1 LCEPIQQKYNQP
13 HEACGRTNARHTCHD
28 GNGKDC
34 SDVVTQLSAVR
45 SSIDRAMGIIVA
57 ENLVACVNDQE
68 KDGMSKEESVQQAIN
83 LLGEEQIER

>member
-1 LCEPIQQKYNQP
+1 MNQYNKNIINRMKRAEGQMRGILAMM
-13 HEACGRTNARHTCHD
+13 ESE
-28 GNGKDC
+28 KDC

-68 KDGMSKEESVQQAIN
+68 KDGISKEESVQQAIN
-83 LLGEEQIER
+83 LLVKSR

>member
-1 LCEPIQQKYNQP
+1 MNQYNKNIINRMKRAEGQMRGILAMM
-13 HEACGRTNARHTCHD
+13 ESE
-28 GNGKDC
+28 KDC
-34 SDVVTQLSAVR
+34 PDVVTQLSAVR

-83 LLGEEQIER
+83 LLVKSR

>member
-1 LCEPIQQKYNQP
+1 MNQYNKNIINRIKRAEGQMRGILAMM
-13 HEACGRTNARHTCHD
+13 ED
-28 GNGKDC
+28 GKNC

-57 ENLVACVNDQE
+57 ENLVSCVNDQE

-83 LLGEEQIER
+83 LLVKSR

>member
-1 LCEPIQQKYNQP
+1 VNQYNKNIINRIKRAEGQMRGILAMM
-13 HEACGRTNARHTCHD
+13 ES
-28 GNGKDC
+28 GKDC

-57 ENLVACVNDQE
+57 ENLVSCVNDQE

-83 LLGEEQIER
+83 LLVKSR

>member
-1 LCEPIQQKYNQP
+1 VNQYNKNIINRMKRAEGQMRGILAMM
-13 HEACGRTNARHTCHD
+13 ED
-28 GNGKDC
+28 GKDC

-68 KDGMSKEESVQQAIN
+68 KDGMTKEESVQQAIN
-83 LLGEEQIER
+83 LLVKSR

>member
-1 LCEPIQQKYNQP
+1 VNQYNKNIINRMKRAEGQMRGILAMM
-13 HEACGRTNARHTCHD
+13 ED
-28 GNGKDC
+28 GKDC

-57 ENLVACVNDQE
+57 ENLVSCVNDQE

-83 LLGEEQIER
+83 LLVKSR

>member
-1 LCEPIQQKYNQP
+1 MRGILAMMES
-13 HEACGRTNARHTCHD
+13 E
-28 GNGKDC
+28 KDC
-34 SDVVTQLSAVR
+34 SDVGVTQLSAVR

-83 LLGEEQIER
+83 LLVKSR

>member
-1 LCEPIQQKYNQP
+1 MNQYNKNIINRMKRAEGQMRGILAMM
-13 HEACGRTNARHTCHD
+13 ED
-28 GNGKDC
+28 GKDC

-83 LLGEEQIER
+83 LLVKSR

>member
-1 LCEPIQQKYNQP
+1 MNQYNKNIINRMKRAEGQMRGILAMM
-13 HEACGRTNARHTCHD
+13 ESE
-28 GNGKDC
+28 KDC

-83 LLGEEQIER
+83 LMVKSR

>member
-1 LCEPIQQKYNQP
+1 MNQYNKNIINRIKRAEGQMRGILAMM
-13 HEACGRTNARHTCHD
+13 ED
-28 GNGKDC
+28 GKNC

-68 KDGMSKEESVQQAIN
+68 MDGISKEESVQQAIN
-83 LLGEEQIER
+83 LLVKSR

>member
-1 LCEPIQQKYNQP
+1 MNQYNKNIINRMKRAEGQMRGILAMM
-13 HEACGRTNARHTCHD
+13 ED
-28 GNGKDC
+28 GKDC

-68 KDGMSKEESVQQAIN
+68 KDGMTKEESVQQAIN
-83 LLGEEQIER
+83 LLVKSR

>member
-1 LCEPIQQKYNQP
+1 MNQYNKNIINRMKRAEGQMRGILAMM
-13 HEACGRTNARHTCHD
+13 ESE
-28 GNGKDC
+28 KDC

-68 KDGMSKEESVQQAIN
+68 KDGMSKEESVQQAIT
-83 LLGEEQIER
+83 LLVKSR

>member
-1 LCEPIQQKYNQP
+1 MNQYNKNIINRIKRAEGQMRGILAMM
-13 HEACGRTNARHTCHD
+13 ED
-28 GNGKDC
+28 GKNC

-68 KDGMSKEESVQQAIN
+68 KDGISKEESVQQAIN
-83 LLGEEQIER
+83 LLVKSR

>member
-1 LCEPIQQKYNQP
+1 MNQYNKNIINRMKRAEGQMRGILAMM
-13 HEACGRTNARHTCHD
+13 ESE
-28 GNGKDC
+28 KDC
-34 SDVVTQLSAVR
+34 SDVVTQVSAVR

-83 LLGEEQIER
+83 LLVKSR

>member
-1 LCEPIQQKYNQP
+1 MNQYSKNIINRIKRA
-13 HEACGRTNARHTCHD
+13 EGQMRGILAMME
-28 GNGKDC
+28 NGKNC

-83 LLGEEQIER
+83 LLVKSR

>member
-1 LCEPIQQKYNQP
+1 MNQYNKNIINRIKRAEGQMRGILAMM
-13 HEACGRTNARHTCHD
+13 ED
-28 GNGKDC
+28 GKNC

-68 KDGMSKEESVQQAIN
+68 KDGISKEESVQQAIK
-83 LLGEEQIER
+83 LLVKSR

>member
-1 LCEPIQQKYNQP
+1 VNQYNKNIINRMKRAEGQMRGILAMM
-13 HEACGRTNARHTCHD
+13 ESE
-28 GNGKDC
+28 KDC

-83 LLGEEQIER
+83 LLVKSR

>member
-1 LCEPIQQKYNQP
+1 MNQYNKNIINRMKRAEGQMRGILAMM
-13 HEACGRTNARHTCHD
+13 ED
-28 GNGKDC
+28 GKDC

-68 KDGMSKEESVQQAIN
+68 KDGISKEESVQQAIN
-83 LLGEEQIER
+83 LLVKSI

>member
-1 LCEPIQQKYNQP
+1 MNQYNKIIINRMKRAEGQMRGILAMM
-13 HEACGRTNARHTCHD
+13 ED
-28 GNGKDC
+28 GKDC

-68 KDGMSKEESVQQAIN
+68 KDGISKEESVQQAIN
-83 LLGEEQIER
+83 LLVKSR

>member
-1 LCEPIQQKYNQP
+1 VNQYNKNIINRIKRAEGQMRGILAMM
-13 HEACGRTNARHTCHD
+13 ED
-28 GNGKDC
+28 GKNC

-68 KDGMSKEESVQQAIN
+68 KDGISKEESVQQAIN
-83 LLGEEQIER
+83 LLVKSR

>member
-1 LCEPIQQKYNQP
+1 MNQYSKNIINRIKRA
-13 HEACGRTNARHTCHD
+13 EGQMRGILAMMESE
-28 GNGKDC
+28 KDC

-83 LLGEEQIER
+83 LLVKSR

>member
-1 LCEPIQQKYNQP
+1 MNQYNKNIINRMKRAEGQMRGILAMM
-13 HEACGRTNARHTCHD
+13 ESE
-28 GNGKDC
+28 KDC

-83 LLGEEQIER
+83 LLDKSR

>member
-1 LCEPIQQKYNQP
+1 MNQYNNNILNLMKRAEGQMRGILAMM
-13 HEACGRTNARHTCHD
+13 ESE
-28 GNGKDC
+28 KDC

-83 LLGEEQIER
+83 LLVKSR